1 MVLLKVTDG
10 YETRKFLVTSA
21 LTFDQLKERL
31 TGLFL
36 SLGEGKDLQLQYWD
50 TEGDLITLSS
60 NKELQEVLADT
71 PDGAVLKLHI
81 KTSVQEPSLLD
92 LFSEP
97 FWRPFGLRSW
107 HGFHQE
113 LREAEELIR
122 QRRRQC
128 ERARTA
134 SHEQNKVTDSK
145 VQQETPTEPSG
156 RSASPA
162 DVPADE
168 VVKSK
173 IPSGGHVVEHEPQWH
188 CRAIGSWE
196 PKIYDGLFGHRT
208 VIGPVGYHLWWGTS
222 DTGDEDQ
229 KKEAATEQR
238 QQEPSKTQQSTTSA
252 LWTVS

>member
-10 YETRKFLVTSA
+10 YETRNFHVTSE

-31 TGLFL
+31 TGRFP
-36 SLGEGKDLQLQYWD
+36 SLGEGKDLQLQYRD

-60 NKELQEVLADT
+60 NEELQEVLAHT
-71 PDGAVLKLHI
+71 SGGAVLKLHI
-81 KTSVQEPSLLD
+81 KKSVQEPSLLNF
-92 LFSEP
+92 FSEP
-97 FWRPFGLRSW
+97 FWRPFGLCSW
-107 HGFHQE
+107 HGFDRE

-128 ERARTA
+128 ERLA
-134 SHEQNKVTDSK
+134 SQERHNKLTDSK
-145 VQQETPTEPSG
+145 VQQQTPTQPSEG
-156 RSASPA
+156 STSPPN
-162 DVPADE
+162 VPADE

-173 IPSGGHVVEHEPQWH
+173 IPSDGNVVEHKPQWH

-222 DTGDEDQ
+222 DTGNEDQ

-238 QQEPSKTQQSTTSA
+238 RQERNETQQSTASA
-252 LWTVS
+252 L

>member
-10 YETRKFLVTSA
+10 YETRNFRVTSE

-31 TGLFL
+31 TRLFP
-36 SLGEGKDLQLQYWD
+36 SLGEGKDLQLQYRD

-60 NKELQEVLADT
+60 NEELQEVLADT
-71 PDGAVLKLHI
+71 PHGAVLKLHI
-81 KTSVQEPSLLD
+81 NTGIQEPSLLD

-97 FWRPFGLRSW
+97 FWRPFGLCSW

-128 ERARTA
+128 ERATTGTQEK
-134 SHEQNKVTDSK
+134 SKVTDSK
-145 VQQETPTEPSG
+145 VQQETPTESSKG
-156 RSASPA
+156 SASPP

-173 IPSGGHVVEHEPQWH
+173 IPSGGHVVEHKPQWH

-208 VIGPVGYHLWWGTS
+208 VIGPVGYHMWWGTS
-222 DTGDEDQ
+222 DAGDKDQ

-238 QQEPSKTQQSTTSA
+238 QQEPSKTQQSTASA
-252 LWTVS
+252 L

>member
-10 YETRKFLVTSA
+10 YETRNFRVTSE

-31 TGLFL
+31 TRLFP
-36 SLGEGKDLQLQYWD
+36 SLGEGKDLQLQYRD

-60 NKELQEVLADT
+60 NEELQEVLAGT
-71 PDGAVLKLHI
+71 SHGAVLKLHI
-81 KTSVQEPSLLD
+81 NTDIQELSLLD

-97 FWRPFGLRSW
+97 FWRPFGLCSL
-107 HGFHQE
+107 HGFHRE
-113 LREAEELIR
+113 LREVEELIK

-134 SHEQNKVTDSK
+134 SQEQNKATDSK
-145 VQQETPTEPSG
+145 LQQETLAEPSKE
-156 RSASPA
+156 SSSP

-173 IPSGGHVVEHEPQWH
+173 IPSGGHVVEHKPQWH

-208 VIGPVGYHLWWGTS
+208 VIGPVGYHMWWGTS
-222 DTGDEDQ
+222 DTGDKDQ
-229 KKEAATEQR
+229 RKEAATEQR
-238 QQEPSKTQQSTTSA
+238 QQEPSKTQQSTASA
-252 LWTVS
+252 L

>member
-10 YETRKFLVTSA
+10 YETRKFLVTSE

-31 TGLFL
+31 TGLFP
-36 SLGEGKDLQLQYWD
+36 SLGEGKNLQLQYRD
-50 TEGDLITLSS
+50 TESDLITLSS
-60 NKELQEVLADT
+60 NEELQEVLAHT

-92 LFSEP
+92 FFSEP
-97 FWRPFGLRSW
+97 FWRPFGLLSW

-134 SHEQNKVTDSK
+134 TQEKNKATDSK
-145 VQQETPTEPSG
+145 VQQETPTEPSKG
-156 RSASPA
+156 SASP

-173 IPSGGHVVEHEPQWH
+173 IPSGGHVVEHKPQWH

-196 PKIYDGLFGHRT
+196 PKIYDGLFGRRT
-208 VIGPVGYHLWWGTS
+208 VIGPVGYHMWWGTS

-238 QQEPSKTQQSTTSA
+238 QQEPSKTQQSTASA

>member
-10 YETRKFLVTSA
+10 YETRKFLVTSE

-31 TGLFL
+31 TGLFP
-36 SLGEGKDLQLQYWD
+36 SLGEGKDLQLQYRD

-60 NKELQEVLADT
+60 NEELQEVLADT

-81 KTSVQEPSLLD
+81 KTSVQEPLVLNI
-92 LFSEP
+92 FSEP
-97 FWRPFGLRSW
+97 FWRPFGLLS
-107 HGFHQE
+107 FHRE
-113 LREAEELIR
+113 FREAEELIR

-134 SHEQNKVTDSK
+134 SQEQNKATDSK
-145 VQQETPTEPSG
+145 LQETLAEPSKG
-156 RSASPA
+156 SASP

-173 IPSGGHVVEHEPQWH
+173 IPSGGHVVEHKPQWH

-196 PKIYDGLFGHRT
+196 PKIYDGLFGRRT
-208 VIGPVGYHLWWGTS
+208 VIGPVGYHMWWGTS
-222 DTGDEDQ
+222 DTRDEDQ
-229 KKEAATEQR
+229 KKEAAVDQR
-238 QQEPSKTQQSTTSA
+238 QQEPNKTQQSTASA
-252 LWTVS
+252 L